1 MYHILCFVK
10 VMKHNNGHELHK
22 IQHKFILNND
32 DAVFIKD
39 IYSTSGNNYDLIN
52 LTHTN
57 KDNQAGRHTHSNVHP
72 YHRLS

>member
-1 MYHILCFVK
+1 
-10 VMKHNNGHELHK
+10 MKHNNSHELHK

-57 KDNQAGRHTHSNVHP
+57 KDNQTYTRTQAGRHTYSNVHP